1 MKGVF
6 VCNPNSAY
14 DDNLIERYHFRHS
27 HYLDLARSMV
37 GDWIVYQEPR
47 RGGGREAYIAA
58 ARVASIEQDPLR
70 LNYYYARLRDFL
82 PFDQPVKFR
91 RENLYRESP
100 LNALERQRVGPHLQ
114 GRSVRALSEED
125 FAAIVLDGLQETL
138 SPENARRLNLDL
150 GDLPTQDFP
159 TVGGIA
165 ERDFGWDPG
174 NRVVAQVLVNRKLR
188 DAAFRRSVVD
198 AYDNTC
204 AVSGLRIVNGG
215 GRAEVQAAHIW
226 PVGEGGPD
234 VVQNGIALSATAH
247 WLFDRHMISL
257 TDNYELLVSHNKVP
271 SELRRLFA
279 DQMERIRLPSDER
292 MWPHIPYVRLH
303 RERYV
308 AG

>member
-14 DDNLIERYHFRHS
+14 DDNLIEKYHFRHS
-27 HYLDLARSMV
+27 HYLDLASTMV

-58 ARVASIEQDPLR
+58 ARVASIEPDPSR
-70 LNYYYARLRDFL
+70 LKHYYARLRDFL

-100 LNALERQRVGPHLQ
+100 LNALERQRVGPFLQ
-114 GRSVRALSEED
+114 GSSVRALSEED

-138 SPENARRLNLDL
+138 SPENARRLDLDL

-159 TVGGIA
+159 TLGGIA
-165 ERDFGWDPG
+165 EPNFGWDPG

-308 AG
+308 AS